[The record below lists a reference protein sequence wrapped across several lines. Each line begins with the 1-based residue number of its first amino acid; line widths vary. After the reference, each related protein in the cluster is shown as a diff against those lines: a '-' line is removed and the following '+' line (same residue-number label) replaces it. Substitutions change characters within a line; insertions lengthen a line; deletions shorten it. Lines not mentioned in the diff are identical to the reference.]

1 MKVYQ
6 RYILL
11 FLIFLTNIS
20 CNKRVRDN
28 YKLPYKHFPDMWGYK
43 TENTLLQ
50 NQEVKI
56 SSNAINNLQLLL

>member
-6 RYILL
+6 RHILL
-11 FLIFLTNIS
+11 LLLFLTNIS

-50 NQEVKI
+50 NPFKSEKTGI
-56 SSNAINNLQLLL
+56 KTSFLF